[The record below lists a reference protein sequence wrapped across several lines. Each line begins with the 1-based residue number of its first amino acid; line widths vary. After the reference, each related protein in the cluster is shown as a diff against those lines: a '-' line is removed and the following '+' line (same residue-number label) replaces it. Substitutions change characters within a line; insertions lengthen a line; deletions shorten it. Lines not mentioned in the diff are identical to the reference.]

1 MNAENVGVDRFQG
14 AGLASF
20 W

>member
-1 MNAENVGVDRFQG
+1 MNAENVGVDRFQE